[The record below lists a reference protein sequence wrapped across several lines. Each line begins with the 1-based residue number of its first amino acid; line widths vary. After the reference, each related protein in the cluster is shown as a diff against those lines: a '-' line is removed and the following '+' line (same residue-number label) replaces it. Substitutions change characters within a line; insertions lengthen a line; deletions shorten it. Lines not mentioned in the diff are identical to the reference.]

1 VLGCD
6 FAAGVT
12 TFQVNI
18 TLTITDASRARAT
31 VTGSQQITRAA
42 GACGT

>member
-1 VLGCD
+1 MST
-6 FAAGVT
+6 GVT

-18 TLTITDASRARAT
+18 TLTITDANRSTAT
-31 VTGSQQITRAA
+31 VTGAQQITRAA